1 MKKLLWGVL
10 ILLLILAAGGFY
22 VFNMSGDSVAK
33 KDADHTM
40 QASALYA
47 EYSANEA
54 GSNKKYIGKTV
65 ELSGKISEIST
76 DQEGATVLMFAEP
89 GEMEGVMCTLEKSED
104 TASLAVGNTVKVK
117 GQCTG
122 MLEMTG
128 VVVNKGVLVK

>member
-1 MKKLLWGVL
+1 MKKLLWGLL
-10 ILLLILAAGGFY
+10 ILLLLLAAGGFY

-33 KDADHTM
+33 KDADHSL

-47 EYSANEA
+47 EYSANEQ
-54 GSNKKYIGKTV
+54 GSNKKYIGKTI
-65 ELSGKISEIST
+65 ELSGTISELSK
-76 DQEGATVLMFAEP
+76 DQEGATVLMFTEP

-104 TASLAVGNTVKVK
+104 TADLSVGKTVTVK

-128 VVVNKGVLVK
+128 VVLNKSVLVE